1 MLPQGSAPSAGAPS
15 ARHSLSG
22 VLPQCGAPSAECSL
36 SRCSLRV
43 VLLQQNALSGWCSL
57 SRYSF
62 NEVLPQGS
70 APSAGYSLR
79 AMLPQQGLPRQGM
92 FLSWSTCADSPVGC
106 SSHIQATG
114 CAANGATH
122 VDDLLGSL
130 TLEVQPWG
138 LWADPDTRSQ
148 RILSVMWV
156 DPYPPL
162 PGLAPG
168 TCWRQP
174 TSWGSPGPLC
184 HLPNPACLP
193 WAFPR
198 PCVPGQLWPGHPQTC
213 TLVIDPCLVATP
225 YPCHPI

>member
-156 DPYPPL
+156 DPYPP
-162 PGLAPG
+162 P
-168 TCWRQP
+168 
-174 TSWGSPGPLC
+174 SWPGPW
-184 HLPNPACLP
+184 HLLEAAHLLGLP
-193 WAFPR
+193 W
-198 PCVPGQLWPGHPQTC
+198 
-213 TLVIDPCLVATP
+213 
-225 YPCHPI
+225 PIVSPS